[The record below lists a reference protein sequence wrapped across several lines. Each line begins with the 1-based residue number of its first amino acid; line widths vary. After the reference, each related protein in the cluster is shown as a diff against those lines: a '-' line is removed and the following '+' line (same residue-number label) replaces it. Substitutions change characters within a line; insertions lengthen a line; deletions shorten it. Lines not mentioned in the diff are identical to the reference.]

1 MIGAPLDVVQ
11 AEKERKADLAE
22 QQRQQFEL
30 DERLRLKEQEAQ
42 AAISIKGREHEIT
55 KRLGQDQQQ
64 TELTAL
70 QARLNADMAYN
81 QSQANIEN
89 QRNAQQLENMRAQ
102 KAVEF
107 NTFSDM
113 KAIEQRERQQQ
124 LGWIQEERRLVD
136 SRNALGKP
144 MMEVAWAEMEFRRQ
158 NGIGS
163 SRPELGGVSGR
174 ANRFLE
180 N

>member
-136 SRNALGKP
+136 SRNALGKTYD
-144 MMEVAWAEMEFRRQ
+144 
-158 NGIGS
+158 GGS
-163 SRPELGGVSGR
+163 VGGDGVQTTEWYWELTSGVGGC
-174 ANRFLE
+174 L
-180 N
+180 

>member
-1 MIGAPLDVVQ
+1 
-11 AEKERKADLAE
+11 
-22 QQRQQFEL
+22 
-30 DERLRLKEQEAQ
+30 
-42 AAISIKGREHEIT
+42 
-55 KRLGQDQQQ
+55 
-64 TELTAL
+64 
-70 QARLNADMAYN
+70 MAYN

-163 SRPELGGVSGR
+163 SHPELGGVSGR